1 MRKIRTV
8 LVDDEAPA
16 RRRMAKLVQ
25 QVEQCDLVGDAESG
39 QQAIQLINQLNPDLL
54 LLDIQL
60 KDMTGFDVLRQ
71 IENVNPKII
80 FITAYDSFAI
90 QAFEENAVD
99 YLLKPYKDSRFFHA
113 IDRVVDGNYIQRNDQ
128 LVALLGKMDEL
139 SGTSKIKIPE
149 GKTTHLVDPHTLV
162 HIQANSYHSVFHFED
177 TSSLLVRITL
187 KSLESILPE
196 GFIRIN
202 KSVIINK
209 DKILSVRELKSS
221 TEMKMANGMTFNT
234 KKELVF

>member
-1 MRKIRTV
+1 M
-8 LVDDEAPA
+8 DDEAPA

-113 IDRVVDGNYIQRNDQ
+113 IDRVVGGNYVQRNEQ
-128 LVALLGKMDEL
+128 LAALLGKMDEL
-139 SGTSKIKIPE
+139 SSGSKLKIPE
-149 GKTTHLVDPHTLV
+149 GKTTHLIDPDELIYV
-162 HIQANSYHSVFHFED
+162 QANSYHCVFHFKN

-187 KSLESILPE
+187 KSLESILPQ

-202 KSVIINK
+202 KSVIINR
-209 DKILSVRELKSS
+209 DKILSVRELKNS
-221 TEMKMANGMTFNT
+221 TEMKMVNEMIFYT
-234 KKELVF
+234 KKKLVF